1 VQPLTNGLTGSGP
14 VLAHRK
20 RCASSSVTL
29 ALQSTPVAAMWSGT
43 GEVPNG
49 YYPHHAIEASFP
61 AWGSPPIAHEAIGAS
76 NGVPR
81 GLVRRSLA
89 TFGLVK
95 LSDRRELLVSCTEA
109 EWASMP
115 VWLPGGGGL
124 LRALI
129 LRGSKSRAVII
140 SCR

>member
-1 VQPLTNGLTGSGP
+1 
-14 VLAHRK
+14 VLAQR
-20 RCASSSVTL
+20 RRSASSSVTL
-29 ALQSTPVAAMWSGT
+29 ALLCTPVAAMWSGT

-49 YYPHHAIEASFP
+49 YYPHHAIEASFR
-61 AWGSPPIAHEAIGAS
+61 AWGSPPIAREAIGTS
-76 NGVPR
+76 YGVPR
-81 GLVRRSLA
+81 GLVPRSLA